1 MTEPGT
7 EQFDKYFPVW
17 KPVLAFASCT
27 VRSNTFM
34 QLTISPENP
43 LEWLALRANLAP
55 IPLLHVQIMPVLAK
69 AVLEAADK
77 GVFEAVKEGRKTLDE
92 LTTTL
97 HLNRKALGELMG
109 LLTAMGYFTYK
120 NNQFSLTRMARRF
133 TLKDDPFSVYGMMI
147 FNNRVVWDWMNQL
160 GNYLQTGEG
169 IQYHDSLSTEQWQY
183 YQEAMVAAS
192 STEAR
197 EFGRRAP
204 VPKGATSMLD
214 IGGSHGQHSAALCRK
229 LPALTSIILDLP
241 PAIEQAAPLL
251 ARQGMGNRITYRPGN
266 ALTDDFGESAFD
278 IVLLSSLAHHFTPEQ
293 NQLVTDK
300 VARALR
306 PGGVFI
312 VNEFIRP
319 ELGAKP
325 DLIGSSTDLFY
336 GLSSTA
342 GNYSVTEIQQWQ
354 QTAGLKAHKVISYRT
369 MPGRV
374 MVAAKK

>member
-1 MTEPGT
+1 MPQNFRTRTDTIRFRELYRQT
-7 EQFDKYFPVW
+7 YLF
-17 KPVLAFASCT
+17 C
-27 VRSNTFM
+27 M

-55 IPLLHVQIMPVLAK
+55 IPLLHAQIMPVLAK

-77 GVFEAVKEGRKTLDE
+77 GVFQAAKEGPVTLDDMVTA
-92 LTTTL
+92 LG
-97 HLNRKALGELMG
+97 LNRKALGELMG
-109 LLTAMGYFTYK
+109 LLTAMGYFTYRK
-120 NNQFSLTRMARRF
+120 ERFALTRMARRF
-133 TLKDDPFSVYGMMI
+133 TLKDDPLSVHGMMV
-147 FNNRVVWDWMNQL
+147 FNNRVMWDWMSQL
-160 GNYLQTGEG
+160 GTYLETGRG
-169 IQYHDSLSTEQWQY
+169 VHYHDTLSREQWRY

-204 VPKGATSMLD
+204 VPKSAKAMLD
-214 IGGSHGQHSAALCRK
+214 IGGSHGQHSVALCHK
-229 LPALTSIILDLP
+229 FSALTSVILDLP

-251 ARQGMGNRITYRPGN
+251 ARQGMGERVRHQPGN
-266 ALTDDFGESAFD
+266 ALTDDFGDRQYD

-319 ELGAKP
+319 EVGAKP
-325 DLIGSSTDLFY
+325 ELVGSSTDLFY
-336 GLSSTA
+336 GLTSTA
-342 GNYSVTEIQQWQ
+342 GNYSIAEIQGWQ
-354 QTAGLKAHKVISYRT
+354 RSAGLKSHKVVQYRT
-369 MPGRV
+369 MPGRA
-374 MVAAKK
+374 MVVAKK